1 MRNKVNVL
9 LFLGITLFWAVAL
22 LSKLKFNGLVYG
34 LDFGLFHPDGQL
46 YSFRALTMV
55 GNSET
60 TAGSIVSDW
69 YSGHAFKLKVID
81 PQSLHY
87 DTHPLW
93 ALYKSRILYPIL
105 SAPFVLLFGM
115 NGMLVIPALSMLVL
129 MFSIQAI
136 GIRLSNKYLAFALAV
151 LISMSPVI
159 TRWMFANITDGLLTA
174 LTSLFVVSYLYIKNM
189 NLQLLTLG
197 TIIIL
202 GSYTR
207 ISVVQWLAI
216 CFGLFLMNQKRNSI
230 LLGIVALVFF
240 IPSALRNLRTGILPN
255 EQEGGLLD
263 RPVQL
268 GVSMARVAFY
278 EAGQLVVLDRLLI
291 LMIFFAAVV
300 STYSLYRE
308 SSKFFLLVLLALWV
322 TGAVNG
328 TIGVNFRYQLPL
340 IPFMA
345 YSILE
350 GTKINAA
357 IRLMPK
363 NLS

>member
-1 MRNKVNVL
+1 MRNKVNML
-9 LFLGITLFWAVAL
+9 LFLGISLFWAVAL

-60 TAGSIVSDW
+60 AAGSIVSDW
-69 YSGHAFKLKVID
+69 YRSHAFKLNIID
-81 PQSLHY
+81 PQSLHF

-93 ALYKSRILYPIL
+93 ASYKSRMLYPIL

-115 NGMLVIPALSMLVL
+115 NGMLVIPAFSMLVL

-136 GIRLSNKYLAFALAV
+136 GIRLSNKYLAFVLAV
-151 LISMSPVI
+151 SISMSPVI

-174 LTSLFVVSYLYIKNM
+174 LTSLFLVSYLYIKNT

-197 TIIIL
+197 TIIVL

-216 CFGLFLMNQKRNSI
+216 CVGLFLMNQKRNSI
-230 LLGIVALVFF
+230 ILGVISLIFF
-240 IPSALRNLRTGILPN
+240 IPSAFRNLRTGILPN
-255 EQEGGLLD
+255 EQEGELLD
-263 RPVQL
+263 RPLQL

-278 EAGQLVVLDRLLI
+278 EAAQLVVLDRLLI
-291 LMIFFAAVV
+291 LMILLATVV
-300 STYSLYRE
+300 SIYSLYRE
-308 SSKFFLLVLLALWV
+308 SSKFYLLVLLALWV

-350 GTKINAA
+350 GAKVNVGT
-357 IRLMPK
+357 RSRFK
-363 NLS
+363 NLN

>member
-1 MRNKVNVL
+1 M
-9 LFLGITLFWAVAL
+9 
-22 LSKLKFNGLVYG
+22 
-34 LDFGLFHPDGQL
+34 
-46 YSFRALTMV
+46 
-55 GNSET
+55 
-60 TAGSIVSDW
+60 
-69 YSGHAFKLKVID
+69 
-81 PQSLHY
+81 
-87 DTHPLW
+87 
-93 ALYKSRILYPIL
+93 
-105 SAPFVLLFGM
+105 
-115 NGMLVIPALSMLVL
+115 
-129 MFSIQAI
+129 
-136 GIRLSNKYLAFALAV
+136 
-151 LISMSPVI
+151 
-159 TRWMFANITDGLLTA
+159 
-174 LTSLFVVSYLYIKNM
+174 
-189 NLQLLTLG
+189 
-197 TIIIL
+197 
-202 GSYTR
+202 
-207 ISVVQWLAI
+207 
-216 CFGLFLMNQKRNSI
+216 
-230 LLGIVALVFF
+230 
-240 IPSALRNLRTGILPN
+240 
-255 EQEGGLLD
+255 LD

-357 IRLMPK
+357 IRLKPK